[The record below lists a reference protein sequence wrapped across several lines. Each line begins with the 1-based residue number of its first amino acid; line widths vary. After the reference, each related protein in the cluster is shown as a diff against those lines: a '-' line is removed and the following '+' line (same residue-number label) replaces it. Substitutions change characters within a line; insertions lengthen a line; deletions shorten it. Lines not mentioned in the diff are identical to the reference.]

1 MTDEN
6 IDDNIIDKFERLE
19 REINNIDQVPM
30 DSLDVNILNVG
41 GMDNETKEISNATS
55 SEDDHGFSSQYGQEN
70 CNMNF
75 ISTLNKNIEQNG
87 PKRPNSEGNSSESS
101 GRGSGTSMTQFSN
114 HAPKVL
120 KNRAMFGSSTNTSG
134 IGASSINGGD
144 RIYARNLSIDSMF
157 PPQMP
162 PVESFPGMRSKGSA
176 NSSGASSNRGF
187 NSKPPRKAKRG
198 VTMYDNEGPKTE
210 L

>member
-1 MTDEN
+1 
-6 IDDNIIDKFERLE
+6 
-19 REINNIDQVPM
+19 
-30 DSLDVNILNVG
+30 VNILNG
-41 GMDNETKEISNATS
+41 GVMDNDSKEMISNGTN
-55 SEDDHGFSSQYGQEN
+55 SEDDHGFSSQYGQDN
-70 CNMNF
+70 SHTHYNT
-75 ISTLNKNIEQNG
+75 STLNKTLEHDDL
-87 PKRPNSEGNSSESS
+87 KRPISEGSSSESS
-101 GRGSGTSMTQFSN
+101 GRGSGSSMNQFSK

-120 KNRAMFGSSTNTSG
+120 KSRSMSSNTSG
-134 IGASSINGGD
+134 IGASSSNTGD

-176 NSSGASSNRGF
+176 GSSGTSSKIGYNT
-187 NSKPPRKAKRG
+187 KAQMKAKRG